1 MNVIIL
7 QPALDDFL
15 AVGAYFDGVSERLA
29 ARFRRCVE
37 KTIEAIL
44 DFPKLSAAIR
54 RVTDSVR
61 LYAFE
66 NTASFIGYSKELSS
80 SMGSATWGEVH
91 SFGEHAFDD
100 FGALI

>member
-54 RVTDSVR
+54 KGYRLRPIVR
-61 LYAFE
+61 FRKYGILYRIQQGIIF
-66 NTASFIGYSKELSS
+66 
-80 SMGSATWGEVH
+80 VH
-91 SFGEHAFDD
+91 GVCYLGRGPQFWRTR
-100 FGALI
+100 LR